1 MAQLEVS
8 VKQSIG
14 VLAWLGSLAIFS
26 ACTYQAPPIPK
37 ATVQV
42 GQAGRCGT
50 THGAFVETGKMV
62 TPRALHTATLLED
75 GTVLIAG
82 GASGSQPLDSSEIF
96 DPAGGVFLPAGT
108 MTVARQQAVS
118 VRLSDGRVL
127 IAGGFARL
135 TPFVA
140 PLDTAEIYDPKSRT
154 FSAIGSIGFADLA
167 SSSTFPGGIVLP
179 VATQGGF
186 DVTHSATLLD
196 GGTVLLVDNDS
207 ARLFNSD
214 KGTFAPAAKPIVR
227 RYSGTALKLQD
238 GTVLIAC
245 GGAGP
250 VSWKSAEIYDA
261 KSDRFTRTGDMLEP
275 LFDCHA
281 ALLSDGHVLLTGTS
295 GGDYK
300 GEVYDPKTETFSS
313 AGKLPFRLEE
323 PVPSRL
329 SDGRV
334 LETGLAKGLTAEIYD
349 WKSNAFESIGAILP
363 GRSEYSST
371 SLLDGS
377 ILIAGGGSDFLPPS
391 YPDTSLLYCP

>member
-1 MAQLEVS
+1 
-8 VKQSIG
+8 VKQTIG
-14 VLAWLGSLAIFS
+14 VLACVASLAIFS
-26 ACTYQAPPIPK
+26 ACTSEPPPIPQ

-42 GQAGRCGT
+42 GQSGRCGA

-62 TPRALHTATLLED
+62 TPRALHTATVLED

-96 DPAGGVFLPAGT
+96 DPASGAFLPSGT
-108 MTVARQQAVS
+108 MTVARQQAVA

-140 PLDTAEIYDPKSRT
+140 PLDTAEIYDPRSRT
-154 FSAIGSIGFADLA
+154 FSAIGSIGFADIA
-167 SSSTFPGGIVLP
+167 SSSTFPGGIVLR
-179 VATQGGF
+179 VATQEGF
-186 DVTHSATLLD
+186 DVTRSATLLD
-196 GGTVLLVDNDS
+196 GGTVLLIDNDS

-214 KGTFAPAAKPIVR
+214 KGTFAPAAKPVVR
-227 RYSGTALKLQD
+227 RYQSTAAKLSD
-238 GTVLIAC
+238 GRVLIAC

-250 VSWKSAEIYDA
+250 ISWKSAEIYDP
-261 KSDRFTRTGDMLEP
+261 KSGQFMRTGDMLEP
-275 LFDCHA
+275 LFSCHA
-281 ALLSDGHVLLTGTS
+281 ALLPDGHVLLTGTS
-295 GGDYK
+295 GGDFR
-300 GEVYDPKTETFSS
+300 GEVYDPKTGAFSS

-334 LETGLAKGLTAEIYD
+334 LVTGLAKGLTAEIFD

-363 GRSEYSST
+363 GRSEYTST
-371 SLLDGS
+371 TLLDGS

>member
-1 MAQLEVS
+1 
-8 VKQSIG
+8 VKQRIG
-14 VLAWLGSLAIFS
+14 VLAYLASLAIFA
-26 ACTYQAPPIPK
+26 ACTHQPPPIPQ

-42 GQAGRCGT
+42 GQTGRCGT
-50 THGAFVETGKMV
+50 THRAFVETGKML

-82 GASGSQPLDSSEIF
+82 GTSGSQPLDSSEIF
-96 DPAGGVFLPAGT
+96 DPARGVFLPAGT

-154 FSAIGSIGFADLA
+154 FSAIGSIGFPDVA
-167 SSSTFPGGIVLP
+167 SSSTFPGMVLRM
-179 VATQGGF
+179 ATQRGF
-186 DVTHSATLLD
+186 DVTHYATLLD
-196 GGTVLLVDNDS
+196 DGTVLLGDNDS
-207 ARLFNSD
+207 ATLFNSD
-214 KGTFAPAAKPIVR
+214 KGTFALAAKPTVR
-227 RYSGTALKLQD
+227 RLQSTAAKLGD
-238 GTVLIAC
+238 GRVLIAC
-245 GGAGP
+245 GGTGP
-250 VSWKSAEIYDA
+250 TRWKSAEMYDP

-275 LFDCHA
+275 LFFCHS

-295 GGDYK
+295 GGDYE
-300 GEVYDPKTETFSS
+300 GEVYDPKTGNFSS
-313 AGKLPFRLEE
+313 AGKLPFVLAE

-329 SDGRV
+329 NDGRV
-334 LETGLAKGLTAEIYD
+334 LVTGLAKGLTAEIYD
-349 WKSNAFESIGAILP
+349 CKSNAFESIGAILP

-377 ILIAGGGSDFLPPS
+377 ILIAGGGSDFLRLS